1 MTRPPKASRSGE
13 SWLPLMSSTGTPRAR
28 SSVRKPSS
36 SSTASTDGTDLSYTS
51 PGDEHAVRLLVVQNG
66 EDLPQDVRLILKHGK
81 SVDTLAE
88 MQVGEVEKFHR
99 IASLLARPGR
109 GVMLPL

>member
-1 MTRPPKASRSGE
+1 M
-13 SWLPLMSSTGTPRAR
+13 
-28 SSVRKPSS
+28 
-36 SSTASTDGTDLSYTS
+36 
-51 PGDEHAVRLLVVQNG
+51 LVVQNG
-66 EDLPQDVRLILKHGK
+66 EDLPQDVRLILEHGK

>member
-1 MTRPPKASRSGE
+1 MI
-13 SWLPLMSSTGTPRAR
+13 SSLISKISLKKQQKQNKKRNCKKQKQGAR
-28 SSVRKPSS
+28 
-36 SSTASTDGTDLSYTS
+36 
-51 PGDEHAVRLLVVQNG
+51 DEHAVRPLVVQNG